1 MSLPEIITNGGNAEF
16 VQRLDA
22 KSVAFLIVGGA
33 AVAAHGC
40 RDISAVDDLDIVI
53 DPTTDKVKK
62 FIAVLAAS
70 HINFQHPVAALAR
83 PGVQISLK
91 HLHYYL
97 DVLTPRD
104 ADFADMLERS
114 VPATLDGM
122 AVRVAGRDDLI
133 EMKRFAIAQNDA
145 SRAKHEEDLARLEK
159 R

>member
-53 DPTTDKVKK
+53 DPTTDNVKK

-70 HINFQHPVAALAR
+70 HI
-83 PGVQISLK
+83 
-91 HLHYYL
+91 
-97 DVLTPRD
+97 
-104 ADFADMLERS
+104 
-114 VPATLDGM
+114 
-122 AVRVAGRDDLI
+122 
-133 EMKRFAIAQNDA
+133 
-145 SRAKHEEDLARLEK
+145 DLARF
-159 R
+159 RPFDRRHAISPHGTNPCRRVAFQASVAD